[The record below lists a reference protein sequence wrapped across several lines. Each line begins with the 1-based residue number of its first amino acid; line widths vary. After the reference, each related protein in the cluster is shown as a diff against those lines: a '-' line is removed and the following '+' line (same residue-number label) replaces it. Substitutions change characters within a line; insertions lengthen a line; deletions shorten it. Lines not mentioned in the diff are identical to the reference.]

1 MQTLDFAVPIF
12 EPLPEQY
19 FVRVLSDEW
28 MGAGTVVPVPLRNL
42 VLPIINKE
50 FTGTVVA
57 FFLGVCGRSDRC
69 LFGAREEGRQNRHR
83 PLHSQTAIYSLC
95 TALPQQ
101 KRCAC
106 PPSPRACWEPTG
118 SCGSSSHFQSLT
130 PFKPRYVE

>member
-50 FTGTVVA
+50 FTGMVVI
-57 FFLGVCGRSDRC
+57 FL
-69 LFGAREEGRQNRHR
+69 
-83 PLHSQTAIYSLC
+83 
-95 TALPQQ
+95 
-101 KRCAC
+101 
-106 PPSPRACWEPTG
+106 
-118 SCGSSSHFQSLT
+118 
-130 PFKPRYVE
+130 